1 MEARAKLSSKHYLT
15 RYNVATKAYM
25 LSVMTRHVMT
35 RHVMTRHVTEFEID
49 VKQVRIKGRE
59 EVFHSID
66 GLLKFYE
73 LNPISQEIL
82 SIGKQLQRP
91 KPKL

>member
-25 LSVMTRHVMT
+25 LS
-35 RHVMTRHVTEFEID
+35 VMTRHVTEFEID

-82 SIGKQLQRP
+82 SIGNQLQRP
-91 KPKL
+91 DIVYEQMQM

>member
-15 RYNVATKAYM
+15 RYDVATKAYM
-25 LSVMTRHVMT
+25 LSVMTRHVIT
-35 RHVMTRHVTEFEID
+35 RHLTEFQID
-49 VKQVRIKGRE
+49 VKRVRIKGRE

-73 LNPISQEIL
+73 LNPISQEMK
-82 SIGKQLQRP
+82 SIGNQLQRP
-91 KPKL
+91 DIVYKLL